1 MSAAPEYDKLLNEY
15 RDLQSRASRFAN
27 IEQQLINT
35 RDRLDH
41 ELELYKRLHAFN
53 SKALKDLNN
62 RNFSNLIAEAIVDIF
77 EIESAIVLY
86 RNTNNEKE
94 KVISVEGSYLTNI
107 TDQQIA
113 DEIIELAKVVERENK
128 VIVEEKV
135 FNELQFLNVFKQG
148 LFINITDRS
157 LGYCVC
163 LGGFVS
169 KLNSPLYQ
177 SLEERHGAFFE
188 VFAQQIQSLYSNR
201 QKSEQIKD
209 QVRRISVSELEL
221 RKLSLIATKTKNGVI
236 ITDNEGRIEW
246 VNDSFVL
253 STGFALSEVVGK
265 KPKEFLQREGIDVES
280 AKKLS
285 ESLSR
290 KENIEI
296 TIVNYN
302 KAGKQFYN
310 QLEITPVFDD
320 KENLINFI
328 ALQKDITAETIA
340 QQQLVKV
347 NTRFELIT
355 EKSNIGIWDY
365 NYRTNDLV
373 WSEIVYDQYGISSS
387 TFKGDLFA
395 FWKKTLHESDR
406 VKMLNDLDRVIAGE
420 FEMIDQEFKIVRAN
434 DQSLR
439 IMKGSII
446 AEKDDSGEIIRLL
459 GSSQDIT
466 ETRQAELKL
475 KASEE
480 KYRSI
485 IDNMNLGLVEIG
497 VNGEDLFSNKKF
509 RDITLLDSPGVL
521 GVYNDYELSLNEKVG
536 KKQINAYRK
545 IADSVFEIDF
555 LRSDDKLIHLL
566 VSTAPVLN
574 QQAAVEAYISIYL
587 DITPIKLLQ
596 KSLEEALH
604 ERDSFIEI
612 INSMKLFYESILN
625 HSPAEIKVINPELFL
640 TYANRLMLENEPGL
654 ENNLGGNLKDIGI
667 AGSPERLRYDRIID
681 KVNQAVDLN
690 CMVQMEELR
699 VNNSGE
705 ERCLLK
711 NILPHYSADG
721 ELEHIVISGV
731 DITDFKRVQEDVL
744 AKNEELKKI
753 NAELDNFVY
762 SVSHDLRSPLLSIKG
777 VLSLVLN
784 SQGLS
789 DKNTQFL
796 KLAENSVMR
805 LDGTIQEILEY
816 SRNARLEIIPESFNV
831 REMVNHIFSDLRFA
845 SNNHVEFILAINGPD
860 DILSDK
866 SRMNTL
872 LKNLIGNSVK
882 YRRTNIADPF
892 VKVEISSSQNFY
904 VLKVIDNGEGISP
917 KSINKIFDMYYRG
930 SSSSVGTGLGLYI
943 CKEILNKLNGA
954 VTVKSE
960 VGKGTTMTITL
971 PIIKSNSKVEYE
983 TLPIN

>member
-1 MSAAPEYDKLLNEY
+1 
-15 RDLQSRASRFAN
+15 
-27 IEQQLINT
+27 
-35 RDRLDH
+35 
-41 ELELYKRLHAFN
+41 
-53 SKALKDLNN
+53 
-62 RNFSNLIAEAIVDIF
+62 
-77 EIESAIVLY
+77 
-86 RNTNNEKE
+86 
-94 KVISVEGSYLTNI
+94 
-107 TDQQIA
+107 
-113 DEIIELAKVVERENK
+113 
-128 VIVEEKV
+128 
-135 FNELQFLNVFKQG
+135 
-148 LFINITDRS
+148 
-157 LGYCVC
+157 
-163 LGGFVS
+163 
-169 KLNSPLYQ
+169 
-177 SLEERHGAFFE
+177 
-188 VFAQQIQSLYSNR
+188 
-201 QKSEQIKD
+201 
-209 QVRRISVSELEL
+209 
-221 RKLSLIATKTKNGVI
+221 
-236 ITDNEGRIEW
+236 
-246 VNDSFVL
+246 
-253 STGFALSEVVGK
+253 
-265 KPKEFLQREGIDVES
+265 
-280 AKKLS
+280 
-285 ESLSR
+285 
-290 KENIEI
+290 
-296 TIVNYN
+296 
-302 KAGKQFYN
+302 
-310 QLEITPVFDD
+310 
-320 KENLINFI
+320 
-328 ALQKDITAETIA
+328 
-340 QQQLVKV
+340 
-347 NTRFELIT
+347 
-355 EKSNIGIWDY
+355 
-365 NYRTNDLV
+365 
-373 WSEIVYDQYGISSS
+373 
-387 TFKGDLFA
+387 
-395 FWKKTLHESDR
+395 
-406 VKMLNDLDRVIAGE
+406 
-420 FEMIDQEFKIVRAN
+420 
-434 DQSLR
+434 
-439 IMKGSII
+439 
-446 AEKDDSGEIIRLL
+446 
-459 GSSQDIT
+459 
-466 ETRQAELKL
+466 
-475 KASEE
+475 
-480 KYRSI
+480 
-485 IDNMNLGLVEIG
+485 
-497 VNGEDLFSNKKF
+497 
-509 RDITLLDSPGVL
+509 
-521 GVYNDYELSLNEKVG
+521 
-536 KKQINAYRK
+536 
-545 IADSVFEIDF
+545 
-555 LRSDDKLIHLL
+555 
-566 VSTAPVLN
+566 
-574 QQAAVEAYISIYL
+574 
-587 DITPIKLLQ
+587 
-596 KSLEEALH
+596 
-604 ERDSFIEI
+604 
-612 INSMKLFYESILN
+612 MKLFYESILN